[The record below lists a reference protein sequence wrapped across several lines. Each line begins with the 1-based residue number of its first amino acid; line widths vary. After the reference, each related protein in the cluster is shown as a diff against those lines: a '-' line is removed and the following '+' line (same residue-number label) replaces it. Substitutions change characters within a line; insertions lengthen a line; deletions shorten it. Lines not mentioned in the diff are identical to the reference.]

1 MKDHISTSEIRGD
14 TIIQRQL
21 NTLYS
26 EIDGEIVI
34 LSKENSEYYGTNR
47 VGARIWNLLDSPLTF
62 KNLIYKLLEEYE
74 VSEERCIENTL
85 HYLNILSQK
94 QLIVIKQ

>member
-1 MKDHISTSEIRGD
+1 MRDLISTSEIRDD

-21 NTLYS
+21 HTLYS

-34 LSKENSEYYGTNR
+34 LSKENSEYYGINK
-47 VGARIWNLLDSPLTF
+47 VGTRIWNLLDNPLTF
-62 KNLIYKLLEEYE
+62 KNLICKLLEDYE
-74 VSEERCIENTL
+74 VSEETCIENTL
-85 HYLNILSQK
+85 HYLKILNEK